1 MQRALARAHQR
12 LQGNHP
18 RRPPAPF
25 ARTTEILCDILLAAS
40 AVAFLAGVGLTVWAI
55 VGRLGL
61 VQLCSGL
68 ALLAIGPV
76 LLLIWERVA
85 WEPFGRRLSQ
95 LS

>member
-18 RRPPAPF
+18 RRPSAPF
-25 ARTTEILCDILLAAS
+25 ARTTEILCDILLAA
-40 AVAFLAGVGLTVWAI
+40 AVVAFLAGVALFVWAI
-55 VGRLGL
+55 VSGLGL
-61 VQLCSGL
+61 FKIFAGL
-68 ALLAIGPV
+68 ALLAIGPI

-85 WEPFGRRLSQ
+85 WEPFGRNLSQ